1 MSIQIIFIDDE
12 TLEDTIYNFEG
23 DELTSP
29 IHDAIVFLNEQQQKE
44 MVV

>member
-23 DELTSP
+23 DDLTS
-29 IHDAIVFLNEQQQKE
+29 AISQAIIYLQELQQKE

>member
-29 IHDAIVFLNEQQQKE
+29 IHAAIAFLNEEKEKE